1 MITILT
7 RVFLLLAILASGAAL
22 FFVNTSIPERI
33 KAKDKAIEDGVAALA
48 KKDTENKK
56 LTGDLTAT
64 KDDLDKSSADNVR
77 MKAEVEDAKKKE
89 ADAAAK
95 VAKAESDAQKAR
107 AEVQKAKDE
116 NKELTDL
123 NKSPAEIREAFA
135 QVIKL
140 REEKFVAEAERKL
153 LYDGLA
159 RRSTELA
166 NLKGSVDKV
175 MLPPGLK
182 GKITVVDP
190 KWAFVMV
197 NVGGNQGMLPGGE
210 MIVHRDERMLG
221 RIKITQVEA
230 NYSIGNIAL
239 ALKKDE
245 IIEGDSVAA
254 AR

>member
-1 MITILT
+1 M
-7 RVFLLLAILASGAAL
+7 
-22 FFVNTSIPERI
+22 
-33 KAKDKAIEDGVAALA
+33 
-48 KKDTENKK
+48 
-56 LTGDLTAT
+56 
-64 KDDLDKSSADNVR
+64 
-77 MKAEVEDAKKKE
+77 
-89 ADAAAK
+89 
-95 VAKAESDAQKAR
+95 
-107 AEVQKAKDE
+107 
-116 NKELTDL
+116 
-123 NKSPAEIREAFA
+123 
-135 QVIKL
+135 
-140 REEKFVAEAERKL
+140 
-153 LYDGLA
+153 
-159 RRSTELA
+159 
-166 NLKGSVDKV
+166 KGSVDKV